1 MLVME
6 APPAPPDPIRPAR
19 PGRDEAPGRLGED
32 RGRDADGGHEG
43 EEYGA
48 QGQERPLGEQLRPAA
63 LSGGAAAA
71 QDPDE
76 PALVQPALAVGAEP
90 RIDHEGHATA
100 AARRSLR
107 AVVALATMPDSHILA
122 PPR

>member
-6 APPAPPDPIRPAR
+6 APPAPPDPIRL
-19 PGRDEAPGRLGED
+19 PGRSRDEAPGRLGED

-63 LSGGAAAA
+63 LAGGAAAA

-90 RIDHEGHATA
+90 RVDHQRHAATV
-100 AARRSLR
+100 ARRSL
-107 AVVALATMPDSHILA
+107 
-122 PPR
+122 